1 MRLISKMVSYGNSI
15 TMVNELQ
22 MRNRHN
28 LRNTHQHQSKRS
40 LIKVENRE
48 DRRRVACKIIEK
60 LCGYAESNRSEV
72 DPTLNTTRDSTEYA
86 KRSELRWAP
95 YPT

>member
-15 TMVNELQ
+15 TMVNGLQ
-22 MRNRHN
+22 MRNRHK

-48 DRRRVACKIIEK
+48 DRKRVACKIIEK
-60 LCGYAESNRSEV
+60 LCGYAESNKSEE
-72 DPTLNTTRDSTEYA
+72 DPTLNTTREIPQNTPREVS
-86 KRSELRWAP
+86 
-95 YPT
+95 